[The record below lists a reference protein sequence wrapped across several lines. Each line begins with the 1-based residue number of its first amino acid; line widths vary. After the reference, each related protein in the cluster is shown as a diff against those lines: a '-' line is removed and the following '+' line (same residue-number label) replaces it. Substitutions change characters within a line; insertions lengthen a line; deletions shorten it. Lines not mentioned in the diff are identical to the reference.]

1 MHTKTSWLALGE
13 AVNHYFLATADS
25 IPDIL
30 LLRVD
35 RLALRVAIPLYCLAL
50 LYVLKL
56 KP

>member
-1 MHTKTSWLALGE
+1 MHAETSWLALGE

-25 IPDIL
+25 VPDIL